1 MSPTSSRLRADAPSF
16 SPTFASSS
24 PVAIPQASA
33 TDDHGLPADPFEL
46 SASEMSVSPAELEE
60 LEEVEGWVSLMAELE
75 GMEQDHL
82 IELSLRHA
90 DKSKIAQIKAAAMSK
105 GKHKAGGHHHK
116 HHHHH
121 AKAGHSKA

>member
-1 MSPTSSRLRADAPSF
+1 
-16 SPTFASSS
+16 
-24 PVAIPQASA
+24 
-33 TDDHGLPADPFEL
+33 
-46 SASEMSVSPAELEE
+46 
-60 LEEVEGWVSLMAELE
+60 
-75 GMEQDHL
+75 MEQDHL

-90 DKSKIAQIKAAAMSK
+90 DKSKIAQVGAGAGRQGAIRQPKGEGAKPACGVLPRCSFGRMPSHPRPCCPDLPQIKAAAMSK